1 MILLVDIGN
10 TAVKFASVK
19 AVDVEAEI
27 TPLAVI
33 GRDRGIELSGELRHI
48 ASESYDEVLVSSVA
62 AKRFERDLDCKIQK
76 IFGLTPVYARTDS
89 ECAGVHCAYEDPK
102 RLGVDRWL
110 AVLAGWHLSK
120 GKPVVVVDCG
130 TAVTL
135 DVVVAGRHIG
145 GLIVPGVNTMMKSLF
160 RDTDQI
166 AGAAAGEVV
175 SGQLPLLG
183 LNTRDAVAAGSR
195 HMVLGF
201 LDRHRELLRERYGDE
216 LVSIVGG
223 GSAVTM
229 LDAVDQKWDYDRH
242 LVWRGLM
249 IWASNR
255 DLVPAA
261 NDAG

>member
-1 MILLVDIGN
+1 
-10 TAVKFASVK
+10 
-19 AVDVEAEI
+19 
-27 TPLAVI
+27 
-33 GRDRGIELSGELRHI
+33 
-48 ASESYDEVLVSSVA
+48 
-62 AKRFERDLDCKIQK
+62 
-76 IFGLTPVYARTDS
+76 
-89 ECAGVHCAYEDPK
+89 
-102 RLGVDRWL
+102 
-110 AVLAGWHLSK
+110 
-120 GKPVVVVDCG
+120 VVVDCG

-135 DVVVAGRHIG
+135 DVVVAGQHLG

-201 LDRHRELLRERYGDE
+201 LDRHRELLRERYGEE

-223 GSAVTM
+223 GSAATM
-229 LDAVDQKWDYDRH
+229 LDAVDQKWDYERH

-255 DLVPAA
+255 DLMSQD
-261 NDAG
+261 NQC

>member
-10 TAVKFASVK
+10 TAVKFASVEL
-19 AVDVEAEI
+19 VDVDAEI

-33 GRDRGIELSGELRHI
+33 GRERGIELSGELRHI
-48 ASESYDEVLVSSVA
+48 ANLGYSEVLVSSVA
-62 AKRFERDLDCKIQK
+62 TKRFERELDAKIEK
-76 IFGLTPVYARTDS
+76 AFGLTPIYARTDS
-89 ECAGVHCAYEDPK
+89 HCAGVHCAYEDPK

-110 AVLAGWHLSK
+110 AVLAGWYLSK

-135 DVVVAGRHIG
+135 DVVVAGEHLG

-175 SGQLPLLG
+175 LGQLPMLG

-229 LDAVDQKWDYDRH
+229 LDAVNQKWDYERH

-255 DLVPAA
+255 DLMAQVSKC
-261 NDAG
+261 